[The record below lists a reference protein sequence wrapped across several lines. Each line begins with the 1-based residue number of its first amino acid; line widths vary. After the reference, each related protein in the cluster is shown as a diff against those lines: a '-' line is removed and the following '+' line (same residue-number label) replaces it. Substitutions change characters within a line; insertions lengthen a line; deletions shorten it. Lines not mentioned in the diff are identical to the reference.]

1 MIIEKMERVHIVYVL
16 TPNRKNFR
24 AFNIGHNE
32 AVVSAQDA
40 TWLSEEEAIAEMNR
54 LKELNPQNK
63 YRVMEKTVIRRIYQ

>member
-1 MIIEKMERVHIVYVL
+1 MIIEKMEKVHIVYVL
-16 TPNRKNFR
+16 TPDRKNFR

-32 AVVSAQDA
+32 LVVSAQDA

-54 LKELNPQNK
+54 LKELHPQNK